1 MTIGVLNRVE
11 QLADR
16 PEDYMRPDAKPFE
29 SLVPLPEVIAASTGS
44 SAAGKKVREAYE
56 RLVAQLG
63 PEFYILREAPVEEI
77 RHAAGT
83 LVAEGIS
90 RLREGR
96 VKRTPGFDG
105 EYGIISLLSEEDR
118 SSLQGQLSLFS
129 AEELERMEQK
139 EAQTAGTERRSGRK
153 RAEREGK

>member
-1 MTIGVLNRVE
+1 MPESRMAVNTGEGLAGTLEFSRRKGSIILTATENAASASSPQETEELGGRCPVCGKKITIGVLNRVE

-16 PEDYMRPDAKPFE
+16 PENYVRPDAKPFE

-56 RLVAQLG
+56 RLIAQLG

-77 RHAAGT
+77 RHAAGP

-90 RLREGR
+90 RLRE
-96 VKRTPGFDG
+96 
-105 EYGIISLLSEEDR
+105 
-118 SSLQGQLSLFS
+118 
-129 AEELERMEQK
+129 
-139 EAQTAGTERRSGRK
+139 AG
-153 RAEREGK
+153 